1 MVRANRWRRPLAL
14 IAAASLGAGAALA
27 ACGGTTGHE
36 DLPSGSSTV
45 TDATL
50 NEGAADDGG
59 APDGTLGEGAGDDD
73 GSFDAGIQYANPA
86 RLAAALEAAAAVA
99 VPEGGSIEAAP
110 PPPWASWPNC
120 SQDSYVDNAGR
131 KHEVPDD
138 SGACATFDWTPTF
151 DSGIAAPADD
161 SGAVAQPLC
170 QRSVQTEAGLRP
182 PTCDECIRC
191 SLSGVLTQGVF
202 PPCSDLPR
210 EGGAVAAQGPG
221 AGIPLFDLCATLFV
235 CVSTSGCTGNG
246 PQDPNATVG
255 NCYCGTAMGEDCLS
269 GKANGICKTA
279 IEAAFQAGPSVSP
292 TDISGNL
299 TDLTVPESHAAAEVL
314 GLYQSA
320 LTGNCAMC
328 FP

>member
-1 MVRANRWRRPLAL
+1 
-14 IAAASLGAGAALA
+14 
-27 ACGGTTGHE
+27 
-36 DLPSGSSTV
+36 V

-50 NEGAADDGG
+50 NEGAADDGA
-59 APDGTLGEGAGDDD
+59 APDGTLTDEAGDD

-99 VPEGGSIEAAP
+99 VPEGGSVEAAP

-120 SQDSYVDNAGR
+120 KQDTKVGR
-131 KHEVPDD
+131 DEVPDD
-138 SGACATFDWTPTF
+138 SGVCPTFEWTPTF

-161 SGAVAQPLC
+161 SGVVVLPLC
-170 QRSVQTEAGLRP
+170 QRPVQTEAGLRP
-182 PTCDECIRC
+182 LTCDECIRC
-191 SLSGVLTQGVF
+191 SLSGVSTQGVF

-221 AGIPLFDLCATLFV
+221 AGIPLYDLCAALFV
-235 CVSTSGCTGNG
+235 CVSTSGCTGDG

-320 LTGNCAMC
+320 LTGDCATC